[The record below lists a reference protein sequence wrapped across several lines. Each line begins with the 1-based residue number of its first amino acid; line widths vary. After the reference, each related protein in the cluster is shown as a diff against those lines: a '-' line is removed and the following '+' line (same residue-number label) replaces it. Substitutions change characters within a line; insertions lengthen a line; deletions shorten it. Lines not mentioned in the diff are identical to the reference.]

1 MTQEVQARF
10 AWFVHSNEA
19 HVSWIAGR
27 TSEQWARFTPKE
39 PNLTALADGEKYRA
53 CRIGTHVLE
62 VRVFRGTLSTLG
74 FLKNVEWCAA
84 LVDYATETS
93 FDAMT
98 TVGLIQF
105 ARDNG
110 GFPNLI
116 QWIDNQGADS
126 CVY

>member
-1 MTQEVQARF
+1 
-10 AWFVHSNEA
+10 
-19 HVSWIAGR
+19 
-27 TSEQWARFTPKE
+27 
-39 PNLTALADGEKYRA
+39 
-53 CRIGTHVLE
+53 
-62 VRVFRGTLSTLG
+62 
-74 FLKNVEWCAA
+74 
-84 LVDYATETS
+84 
-93 FDAMT
+93 MT